1 MTVLLGLDFGAESV
15 RALCVTWTRQKIV
28 SNAAPWR
35 HPNLHPNLHHYG
47 PCSGITG
54 ECPRQRAF
62 FFQYT
67 AG

>member
-1 MTVLLGLDFGAESV
+1 MTVLPGLDSGAESV

-28 SNAAPWR
+28 SNAAPC
-35 HPNLHPNLHHYG
+35 LHPNLHHNG

>member
-28 SNAAPWR
+28 SKATPC
-35 HPNLHPNLHHYG
+35 LHPKLHHYG

-54 ECPRQRAF
+54 ECRHQRAF